1 MPYSSFRP
9 LYLCT
14 FASNKS
20 CLTEIHRKSQNL
32 RPLPSHYL
40 TLWEKLINSLFLIH
54 SYFNIGFDHKICKFL
69 SLKRRKLAELSKT
82 FINYWISIDKY
93 VFKGRLYSKRYS
105 DISPCFSSNMSEIR
119 LKFSRFLHSVSTYAN
134 GRSQARFQRFTSSLH
149 QKTEM
154 IIDIIRIYSYC
165 HEQNHRDSGWR

>member
-54 SYFNIGFDHKICKFL
+54 SYFNIGFCDKTQVFNEITKTTSHFCGI
-69 SLKRRKLAELSKT
+69 SLR
-82 FINYWISIDKY
+82 
-93 VFKGRLYSKRYS
+93 VFAV
-105 DISPCFSSNMSEIR
+105 IR
-119 LKFSRFLHSVSTYAN
+119 LKVCSPDSPPCLTKCCM
-134 GRSQARFQRFTSSLH
+134 RSWRSAAWGCHAVLPERLTKHGVRGSGSTSSRHTTPLFW
-149 QKTEM
+149 KTRKHKEK
-154 IIDIIRIYSYC
+154 
-165 HEQNHRDSGWR
+165 